1 MIVCVLF
8 GCGDTVTIIECP
20 PGTIPSGSQ
29 CLAPDPDSVTPDTGE
44 PETIEPDATPD
55 TSMPTDTGDTGTPF
69 DTGSD
74 TSADTAA
81 PDTAGP
87 RATGSMCVKNADC
100 VGGTCLDWTG
110 GYCTQ
115 LDCDTGTAC
124 GADEKCLAFAGNHLC
139 VEACVSD
146 ADCRTP
152 DQACK
157 TIIDGAGTVRVCM
170 GVDSGARATGAACG
184 DATDCAGNATC
195 LAAFPGGYCAAL
207 GCDVTA
213 CPAGAS
219 CVKVDGRASCLLRCS
234 GDGDCGGEV
243 GAERRCG
250 VLQGTSG
257 SPVDVCISGIE
268 GKALGDSCRSDFECT
283 TGSCQILGE
292 GRCSQT
298 GWPCFPA
305 SAATDCNG
313 AEFCQVTPESRVGLC
328 SQPCALGGRTCPGAA
343 HCLVEG
349 DDPREAWCRPTCS
362 GPTDASCNSAA
373 GLTCA
378 FGIPVS
384 DSGQGRYACTRSSA
398 GNTLTTCTGDAT
410 CAGGACL
417 LDGNAGYCAAT
428 CGDDSHCAFAG
439 ACVFGATDR
448 CYRVCLSSQDCPSG
462 YRCEATGGASRD
474 VCVP

>member
-1 MIVCVLF
+1 MLLF
-8 GCGDTVTIIECP
+8 VWMFIACGDTVTIIECP

-29 CLAPDPDSVTPDTGE
+29 CLIVEPDTVPNDTGASDVAPDILEPDTTVTPDTR
-44 PETIEPDATPD
+44 ETSQPAD
-55 TSMPTDTGDTGTPF
+55 TQ
-69 DTGSD
+69 SD
-74 TSADTAA
+74 TTVNE
-81 PDTAGP
+81 TEGP
-87 RATGSMCVKNADC
+87 RATGAACVKNADC
-100 VGGTCLDWTG
+100 AGGTCLDWTG
-110 GYCTQ
+110 GYCTR
-115 LDCDTGTAC
+115 LDCDTGAAC
-124 GADEKCLAFAGNHLC
+124 GEGDRCLAFASNHLC
-139 VEACVSD
+139 VDLCTSD
-146 ADCRTP
+146 ADCRAP
-152 DQACK
+152 AQRCK
-157 TIIDGAGTVRVCM
+157 TVVDGATTARVCM
-170 GVDSGARATGAACG
+170 GVDSNAGATGAACG

-195 LAAFPGGYCAAL
+195 LAAFPGGYCATL
-207 GCDVTA
+207 GCDVAA
-213 CPAGAS
+213 CPSGAS
-219 CVKVDGRASCLLRCS
+219 CVKVDGRASCLLKCS
-234 GDGDCGGEV
+234 GDGDCGGTV

-250 VLQGTSG
+250 VLAGTNG
-257 SPVDVCISGIE
+257 TPVDVCISGVE
-268 GKALGDSCRSDFECT
+268 GKTLGDSCRSDFECT
-283 TGSCQILGE
+283 SGSCQILGE

-298 GWPCFPA
+298 GWPCFPE
-305 SAATDCNG
+305 STATDCNG

-343 HCLVEG
+343 HCLAEG
-349 DDPREAWCRPTCS
+349 DDPRAAWCRPACS
-362 GPTDASCNSAA
+362 GPTDVTCNSGA

-417 LDGNAGYCAAT
+417 IDGSAGYCAAT

-448 CYRVCLSSQDCPSG
+448 CYRACLSSQDCPNG